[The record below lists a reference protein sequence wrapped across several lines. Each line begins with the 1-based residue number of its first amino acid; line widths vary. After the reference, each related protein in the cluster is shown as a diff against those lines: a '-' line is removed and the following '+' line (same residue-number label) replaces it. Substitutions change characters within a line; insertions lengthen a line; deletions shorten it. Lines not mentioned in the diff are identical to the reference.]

1 MADKTEN
8 RPSGDWFVRMRNGTI
23 FGPINTKGLVHWA
36 CDGRVMPDD
45 EISADRIAW
54 QPARDL
60 PALGMD
66 TMIELPDGTFMG
78 PFNEKAID
86 PLAREGKIPPRA
98 KRFPVAELEARM
110 AGRQMALFGDEA
122 WRRQSDGEP
131 VPVPGGTDGEG
142 ESGLREQFEEQMEEL
157 RRQAKD
163 TLAETERE
171 LETLRAESAAA
182 KRKIENAERAA
193 AREREA
199 AAALKG
205 EIDKLLA
212 ERDEL
217 KAELASAAA
226 PAPDDPRL
234 AEAAARIDALVAE
247 GEALREK
254 LRAAEAADERARDL
268 QTRLAAAET
277 AAETRAAESEALRD
291 KLRAAEAALEAEA
304 AGRAEDAEAQ
314 EAAAAESAAMQERLA
329 AAEAAAAD
337 LQTRLEAAEA
347 RSREVEARADEVEA
361 EYRELLDFS
370 NRRDAEAQ
378 EKIILL
384 SAGAPQAPRGEGEA
398 LGAERR
404 IAEMEQ
410 RLAAL
415 IRERD
420 QLGDSLAQATARA
433 ATSERPAEG
442 DIAIVKMLA
451 EGALA
456 MMKKTLEA
464 EKERNAA
471 ARASSAELQGGLREE
486 IERLERVMARD
497 PGELSRAEQAE
508 QRNDRMIAKLQ
519 QEIESARRHHQAD
532 MARAEANEKAME
544 GRCKALVQK
553 EALLREKLSRIEQR
567 TADYDSLTSQLR
579 RKEASL
585 LSAEKEFEE
594 ARQQWQII
602 QASLQHRIEEL
613 ESGAGLLFDAEGRP
627 RDGQPDA
634 SAADAADDGRKF
646 KIEPWM
652 RRMH

>member
-627 RDGQPDA
+627 RDGQPEA

>member
-247 GEALREK
+247 GEALRE
-254 LRAAEAADERARDL
+254 
-268 QTRLAAAET
+268 
-277 AAETRAAESEALRD
+277 

>member
-277 AAETRAAESEALRD
+277 AAETRAAECEALRD

-602 QASLQHRIEEL
+602 QATLQHRIEEL

>member
-277 AAETRAAESEALRD
+277 AAETRAAESEALRE

-627 RDGQPDA
+627 RDGQPEA

>member
-66 TMIELPDGTFMG
+66 AMIELPDGTFMG

-602 QASLQHRIEEL
+602 QATLQHRIEEL